1 MWGRRGRHGIAACA
15 LALCLAASACGGGG
29 EEPSA
34 GADGMTEVT
43 VGVLPLNA
51 VAPVYLGIERGFFEQ
66 QGLKV
71 MTQTAEGGAAIV
83 PSVVSGDAQF
93 GFSNTVS
100 LLLAHAKGLPLRV
113 IAPGEASSRTSADDD
128 TALMVERGGPVRSP
142 KDLEGKTIGV
152 NTLNNIAHLTAMVA
166 LSKAGVDASR
176 LRFTEIPFPDMQ
188 AAVQSGRVDAGFFN
202 EPFTTQAQ
210 DAGMRAVAHPY
221 SDAGPDLPIAPYF
234 TTAEYVEEH
243 PDIVRAFARG
253 LRKATEYAAA
263 HPDAVRKIVPT
274 YTKTPKP
281 TVAEMGLPT
290 FSPEISSEGVEDVA
304 GLMVQHGFMEKSRPV
319 DDLVHAP
326 DGG

>member
-1 MWGRRGRHGIAACA
+1 VCA
-15 LALCLAASACGGGG
+15 LALGSAASACGGGA
-29 EEPSA
+29 SA
-34 GADGMTEVT
+34 GEGSSGGSDGLTEVT

-71 MTQTAEGGAAIV
+71 RTRTAEGGAAIV

-100 LLLAHAKGLPLRV
+100 LLFAHAKGLPLRV
-113 IAPGEASSRTSADDD
+113 IAPGEASSRTSDDDD
-128 TALMVERGGPVRSP
+128 TALMVERGGPIRSP

-152 NTLNNIAHLTAMVA
+152 NTVNNIAHLTTMAA
-166 LSKAGVDASR
+166 LRKAGVDASK
-176 LRFTEIPFPDMQ
+176 LKFTEIPFPDMQ
-188 AAVQSGRVDAGFFN
+188 AAVQSGRIDVGFFN

-210 DAGMRAVAHPY
+210 DAGLRAIAHPY

-234 TTAEYVEEH
+234 TTAEYLEKH
-243 PDIVRAFARG
+243 PDTVRAFARG
-253 LRKATEYAAA
+253 LRRSTEYAAA

-274 YTKTPKP
+274 YTKTPKR

-290 FSPEISSEGVEDVA
+290 FSPEISSEGVDDVA
-304 GLMVQHGFMEKSRPV
+304 TLMVQHGFIDKGRPL
-319 DDLVHAP
+319 DDFVYTP
-326 DGG
+326 DGM

>member
-1 MWGRRGRHGIAACA
+1 MWGRRGRQWTAACA
-15 LALCLAASACGGGG
+15 LALCLVASACGGGG
-29 EEPSA
+29 EDPSA

-71 MTQTAEGGAAIV
+71 RTQTAEGGAAIV

-113 IAPGEASSRTSADDD
+113 IAPGEASSRTSDDDD
-128 TALMVERGGPVRSP
+128 TALMVERGAPVRSP
-142 KDLEGKTIGV
+142 EDLEGKTIGV
-152 NTLNNIAHLTAMVA
+152 NTLNNIAHLTAMAAV
-166 LSKAGVDASR
+166 SKAGADASR

-210 DAGMRAVAHPY
+210 DAGMRAIAHPY

-243 PDIVRAFARG
+243 PDIVRAFAKG
-253 LRKATEYAAA
+253 LRKSTEYAAA

-274 YTKTPKP
+274 YTRTPER

-304 GLMVQHGFMEKSRPV
+304 ALMVQHGFLEKGRPV

-326 DGG
+326 DGK